1 MRERIDIFVELGRR
15 LQSFAS
21 RHDVIA
27 RAIEENPWFTQRD
40 ILRAVDA
47 ICQTMLQRDEL
58 EAWASRYTAVSAP
71 QRVALIMAGN
81 IPLVGF
87 FDLMCTL
94 LSGNEC
100 HLKPSSKDSVL
111 MHYIIDELRS
121 IRPNIAIYDYAPPEH
136 YDMAIA
142 TGGDDAN
149 RYFREH
155 FATTRHLL
163 RGSRHSIAV
172 LSGNESK
179 EELSAL
185 ATDITSYSG
194 LGCRSVS
201 MIFYPESATPTL
213 ASHPASCPKLEASL
227 RMRKALLKMQGTPH
241 YDLDGYIATHGTQF
255 PTTLGEV
262 TLHAY
267 TTLSDVERWLRE
279 HSEDIQCV
287 VSHLDT
293 LTPHLPFGRTIA
305 FGSAQYPTLMDYA
318 DGIDTMAFLTSGK

>member
-1 MRERIDIFVELGRR
+1 MIEVFVELGHR
-15 LQSFAS
+15 LKQLSEHREIIDNA
-21 RHDVIA
+21 IA
-27 RAIEENPWFTQRD
+27 ENCWFTEQD
-40 ILRAVDA
+40 ILRSVEA
-47 ICQTMLQRDEL
+47 IRLTMLQRHKL
-58 EAWASRYTAVSAP
+58 ERWIAHYTPATTP
-71 QRVALIMAGN
+71 KRVAVTMAGN

-87 FDLMCTL
+87 FDLMCVI
-94 LSGNEC
+94 LSGHEC
-100 HLKPSSKDSVL
+100 HYKPSSKDSVL

-121 IRPNIAIYDYAPPEH
+121 IRPNIAIYDYSPTEH

-172 LSGNESK
+172 LDGSESK

-227 RMRKALLKMQGTPH
+227 RMRKALLKMQGIPH
-241 YDLDGYIATHGTQF
+241 HDLDGYIATHGTQF

>member
-87 FDLMCTL
+87 FDLMCVVI
-94 LSGNEC
+94 SGNEC
-100 HLKPSSKDSVL
+100 HFKPSSKDRVL
-111 MHYIIDELRS
+111 MRYVVDELRA
-121 IRPNIAIYDYAPPEH
+121 ICPDVAIYDYSSDQH

-142 TGGDDAN
+142 TGGNDAM
-149 RYFREH
+149 RYFDEH
-155 FATTRHLL
+155 FATTRRLL

-172 LSGNESK
+172 LDGSESASDI
-179 EELSAL
+179 EAL
-185 ATDITSYSG
+185 ATDITAYSG

-201 MIFYPESATPTL
+201 MIF
-213 ASHPASCPKLEASL
+213 HPKHLKPSLCCSEASCRKLAQSL
-227 RMRKALLKMQGTPH
+227 RMRKALLKMQGVAFDD
-241 YDLDGYIATHGTQF
+241 YDGYITTRGTSF
-255 PTTLGEV
+255 PQSLGEV
-262 TLHAY
+262 A
-267 TTLSDVERWLRE
+267 LRE
-279 HSEDIQCV
+279 YESLDEVATWLAEHRDDIQCV
-287 VSHLDT
+287 VSYITSLDA
-293 LTPHLPFGRTIA
+293 HLPFGRTIP
-305 FGSAQYPTLMDYA
+305 FGRGQYPTLYDYA
-318 DGIDTMAFLTSGK
+318 DGHDTMLMLTR

>member
-1 MRERIDIFVELGRR
+1 MISTFVELGNR
-15 LQSFAS
+15 LEHFSQQTEVIQSA
-21 RHDVIA
+21 IA
-27 RAIEENPWFTQRD
+27 ANPWFTPHD
-40 ILRAVDA
+40 ILRSVEA
-47 ICQTMLQRDEL
+47 IRHTMLRRESI
-58 EAWASRYTAVSAP
+58 EAWLEHYTPVASP
-71 QRVALIMAGN
+71 KRVALIMAGN

-94 LSGNEC
+94 LSGHEC
-100 HLKPSSKDSVL
+100 HYKPSSKDSVL
-111 MHYIIDELRS
+111 MHYIIDELRA
-121 IRPNIAIYDYAPPEH
+121 IRPNIAIYDYSSTEH

-142 TGGDDAN
+142 TGGNDAN
-149 RYFREH
+149 RYFAQH

-172 LSGNESK
+172 LDGSEST
-179 EELSAL
+179 EELAAL
-185 ATDITSYSG
+185 ATDITAYSG

-201 MIFYPESATPTL
+201 MIFYPQGTTPKL
-213 ASHPASCPKLEASL
+213 ASHPAVCTKLKQSL
-227 RMRKALLKMQGTPH
+227 RMRKALLKMQGVEFAD
-241 YDLDGYIATHGTQF
+241 YDGYIATLGTTF
-255 PTTLGEV
+255 PAALGEV

-267 TTLSDVERWLRE
+267 TTLSDVEIWLRK

>member
-1 MRERIDIFVELGRR
+1 MISTFVELGNR
-15 LQSFAS
+15 LEQ
-21 RHDVIA
+21 
-27 RAIEENPWFTQRD
+27 FTKQRD
-40 ILRAVDA
+40 IIASAIAQNAWFTETEILRSVEA
-47 ICQTMLQRDEL
+47 IRHTMLRRESI
-58 EAWASRYTAVSAP
+58 EAWLEHYTPVASP
-71 QRVALIMAGN
+71 KRVALIMAGN

-121 IRPNIAIYDYAPPEH
+121 IRTNIAIYDYSPTEH

-172 LSGNESK
+172 LDGSEST
-179 EELSAL
+179 EELAAL

-201 MIFYPESATPTL
+201 MIFYPQGTTPKL
-213 ASHPASCPKLEASL
+213 ASHPAVCTKLKQSL
-227 RMRKALLKMQGTPH
+227 RMRKALLKMQGVEFAD
-241 YDLDGYIATHGTQF
+241 YDGYIATLGTTF
-255 PTTLGEV
+255 PAALGEV
-262 TLHAY
+262 SLHAY
-267 TTLSDVERWLRE
+267 STLSDVEIWLRE